1 MTIELDSI
9 PDIDDATSEP
19 TFALTEIDSVLR
31 RRTVLK
37 GITLSAVALGTGA
50 LNMAGATTPAL
61 AETSPTGLT
70 GWDGNDCKDAYPNG
84 YAEQKDNY
92 GEYVNEPGACFG
104 GTFIGS
110 SFCDSAGWYRR
121 GYDSYRQ
128 YYRPISSACGS
139 ATTKNAWRWTVNG
152 VTYRCS
158 DGRVTIPS
166 YYYFSRTY
174 LAICRA
180 KI

>member
-1 MTIELDSI
+1 M
-9 PDIDDATSEP
+9 
-19 TFALTEIDSVLR
+19 VR

-37 GITLSAVALGTGA
+37 GVTLSAVALGTGA
-50 LNMAGATTPAL
+50 LNLAGASRAA

-70 GWDGNDCKDAYPNG
+70 GFDANDCKDAYPNG
-84 YAEQKDNY
+84 YPEDKDNV
-92 GEYVNEPGACFG
+92 GIYVNEPGACFG

-110 SFCDSAGWYRR
+110 VFCDASGWYRT
-121 GYDSYRQ
+121 GTDSYRQ
-128 YYRPISSACGS
+128 TYRPISTTCG
-139 ATTKNAWRWTVNG
+139 TTNMKNAWRWTVNG

-166 YYYFSRTY
+166 YWYYSRTY

-180 KI
+180 KV